1 MLHGGPSMAFVH
13 ILLLNYDVRLGPS
26 IACILFSATSNCPT
40 EIEMQLGHVSC
51 IAIPYPWLPSW

>member
-1 MLHGGPSMAFVH
+1 MAFVH

-26 IACILFSATSNCPT
+26 IACILFSATSKCPT

-51 IAIPYPWLPSW
+51 IAALLYVVVFRTWLPSW